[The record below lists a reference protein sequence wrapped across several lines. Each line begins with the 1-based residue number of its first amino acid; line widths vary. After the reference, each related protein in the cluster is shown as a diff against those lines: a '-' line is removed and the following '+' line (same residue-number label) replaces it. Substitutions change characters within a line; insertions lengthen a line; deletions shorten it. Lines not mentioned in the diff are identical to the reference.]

1 MKKENTTLKKFKKVV
16 RWFDFSGESF
26 TFKYKDKDKL
36 ATILAGI
43 IYLIFFL
50 LALSYF
56 ISIFIPFHDK
66 KIFDLQYYVMN
77 SDQKEKII
85 FGNKTTAFAFG
96 LTNENK
102 NATYDIKDL
111 FVIEAKFSYKLN
123 GNDQKD
129 KSKNLFPNQCKKEDF
144 IKPDTNSSILENIE
158 KFKCFDKDDL
168 KASPEGIY
176 TDNIFSYYTITVKSK
191 YPNNK
196 TYDNIIDEYLT
207 KNDCKL
213 QFYYTDIRLD
223 LGNYDKPFSYIINS
237 MFLQL
242 NPSLIQ
248 KKNIFYMNYHLEND
262 TRLFQLTIKD
272 QVQRIET
279 GLSRVED
286 YAEYKGIN
294 RTIRGYGNDNSY
306 AKIYIRADNRKIII
320 KRKYQ
325 DLLEFYAEKSS
336 LWLSVYWI
344 LGFLFALY
352 NRENANHSISKR
364 LFYFEGIKE
373 NKFNKFKELKEL
385 KELINKIKE
394 KESKEQ
400 NNENQVSPYTTR
412 NISENRRFNNNFI
425 RRNTDSSLKIDIDKN
440 KKDKHIKEKLINYES
455 YNLFEMI
462 GSQKLFFCKSKYFVS
477 KINLINQAKNII
489 DDKLD
494 IIYYI
499 RKMILFEIINKIQLE
514 NKDVI
519 DFLSR
524 PIIYLNETKKINKK
538 NKDNINDK
546 ATNTSIEI
554 ENIEEQPKIDEKM
567 NMDPVQV
574 LKEYVEDE
582 AYKTAYKLNPDILIG
597 KIMEL
602 LRNKNKTNAEKNLIS
617 YLKEQLEGIH

>member
-1 MKKENTTLKKFKKVV
+1 
-16 RWFDFSGESF
+16 
-26 TFKYKDKDKL
+26 
-36 ATILAGI
+36 
-43 IYLIFFL
+43 
-50 LALSYF
+50 
-56 ISIFIPFHDK
+56 
-66 KIFDLQYYVMN
+66 
-77 SDQKEKII
+77 
-85 FGNKTTAFAFG
+85 
-96 LTNENK
+96 
-102 NATYDIKDL
+102 
-111 FVIEAKFSYKLN
+111 
-123 GNDQKD
+123 
-129 KSKNLFPNQCKKEDF
+129 
-144 IKPDTNSSILENIE
+144 
-158 KFKCFDKDDL
+158 
-168 KASPEGIY
+168 
-176 TDNIFSYYTITVKSK
+176 
-191 YPNNK
+191 
-196 TYDNIIDEYLT
+196 
-207 KNDCKL
+207 
-213 QFYYTDIRLD
+213 
-223 LGNYDKPFSYIINS
+223 
-237 MFLQL
+237 
-242 NPSLIQ
+242 
-248 KKNIFYMNYHLEND
+248 MNYHLEND

-272 QVQRIET
+272 QVQRIER

-364 LFYFEGIKE
+364 LFYFEGIKD

-385 KELINKIKE
+385 KKLINKIKE

-412 NISENRRFNNNFI
+412 NISENRRLNNNFI

-546 ATNTSIEI
+546 ATDISIEI
-554 ENIEEQPKIDEKM
+554 ENIEEQRKIDEKM